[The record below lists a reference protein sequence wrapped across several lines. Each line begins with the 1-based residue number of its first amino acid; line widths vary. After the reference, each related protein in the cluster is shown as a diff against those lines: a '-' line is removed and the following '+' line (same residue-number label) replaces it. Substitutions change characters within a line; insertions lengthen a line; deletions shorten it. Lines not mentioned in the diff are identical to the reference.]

1 MLLKY
6 KRINPKISN
15 DAFIAPGTYIIGDV
29 KIGPKSNIWFNVV
42 MRGDV
47 EKIKI
52 GSNTNVQ
59 DLTMVHCTT
68 NGYGTNIGS
77 NVTIGHNCVIHD
89 WKIEDNS
96 LIGMSSTILDGAIV
110 KKSSMLAAGSLLTQG
125 KIIPTGELW
134 AGKPAKIF
142 LDPIFLKLHRL
153 QCARLTCNFLGGAQ
167 FFRFD
172 LRNWFSCKCCDYK
185 IC

>member
-6 KRINPKISN
+6 KRIKPKIN
-15 DAFIAPGTYIIGDV
+15 KDAFIAPGTYIIGDV

-68 NGYGTNIGS
+68 NGYGTKIGS

-89 WKIEDNS
+89 CKIEDNS

-134 AGKPAKIF
+134 AGKPAKF
-142 LDPIFLKLHRL
+142 LRKLTNKEKNFIKKSADRYYALSQEYLANLKK
-153 QCARLTCNFLGGAQ
+153 N
-167 FFRFD
+167 
-172 LRNWFSCKCCDYK
+172 N
-185 IC
+185 